1 MAAQQYMVERIAR
14 VCHEANR
21 ATQIISGDEV
31 VSAGWTETTDDQRE
45 SAMEGVRVYL
55 DEKLTPE
62 QMHAAWSQRKLLGGW
77 VYGQH
82 KDEVEKTHPCLV
94 AYADLDEAQRLKDR
108 LFINIIKAFQEHADA
123 EGLFGL

>member
-21 ATQIISGDEV
+21 AAQIISGDEV
-31 VSAGWTETTDDQRE
+31 VSAEWTQTTDDQRE
-45 SAMEGVRVYL
+45 SSMRGVRVFL
-55 DEKLTPE
+55 DQNLTPE
-62 QMHAAWSQRKLLGGW
+62 QMHASWSEGKLLDGW
-77 VYGQH
+77 VYGIH

-108 LFINIIKAFQEHADA
+108 LFINVIKAFQEHADA